1 MFKKYQL
8 ARNLFYVFLFLSFC
22 LLISCSDSNQQLV
35 NDKQST
41 IILNQEQTSS
51 DTPSV
56 DADKLDDKK
65 KINIEPYTNE
75 SLWKSK

>member
-8 ARNLFYVFLFLSFC
+8 ARNLIYVFLFLSFC

-51 DTPSV
+51 DASSV
-56 DADKLDDKK
+56 DADQLDDEK
-65 KINIEPYTNE
+65 KINIETVAIN
-75 SLWKSK
+75 K